1 MARNEVRIEVTMRA
15 QLIKALKAAAA
26 EKREHRIEDS
36 SSQLHSPFVPTS
48 EHVLGTVLKMVPQS
62 RNQYFITDFYLT

>member
-1 MARNEVRIEVTMRA
+1 MRA

-26 EKREHRIEDS
+26 EKREHRIEES

-48 EHVLGTVLKMVPQS
+48 EHVLGTVLKMVPE
-62 RNQYFITDFYLT
+62 